1 MSWLS
6 LGAAAHMAC
15 KKSINFVGDRWRMVR
30 LVSMKPDNL
39 DDGSNRR
46 TTCATTHM
54 GITGAFRNL
63 RHDEPNMEYIGS

>member
-39 DDGSNRR
+39 DDGFEPANDV
-46 TTCATTHM
+46 
-54 GITGAFRNL
+54 
-63 RHDEPNMEYIGS
+63 RHNTYGNYGRFPQPSA